1 MALQSS
7 GQISLQDIQDEFG
20 GSHPISLSE
29 YYGVDTVPA
38 SGAISFNDFYGTELL
53 VGINGANV
61 SFFNKISTSYHTDGF
76 YGTKFGMGLDA
87 SATRIVVGTVAD
99 SPANNQGSFIIFDAD
114 GNEIADIT
122 AFDGAE
128 SDSFGA
134 YVAVSDSANKIVVG
148 SPSSDPQGSLSGSA
162 YIYDLNGNFQTKLIA
177 PDGVAGDNF
186 GSDVAVSNSRIV
198 IGAEHHPF
206 AGGLAGTGA
215 VYLYDTNGN
224 FQTKITAHDGA
235 AGDKFGGTVAMS
247 DSVIVVSARSDD
259 VNGSNSGSAYLYD
272 INGNFQTKIT
282 APDGAASDM
291 FGIGVAVSNSAIVIG
306 AWQDDDMG
314 NDSGSAYIYDI
325 NGNFQTKL
333 IAPDGAAGDNF
344 GVRVAVSDNAIV
356 VSAYGDDDMGNN
368 SGSAY
373 IYKEVA

>member
-29 YYGVDTVPA
+29 YYGVDTIPA

-134 YVAVSDSANKIVVG
+134 YVAVSDSANKIVV
-148 SPSSDPQGSLSGSA
+148 SAPSSDPQG
-162 YIYDLNGNFQTKLIA
+162 
-177 PDGVAGDNF
+177 
-186 GSDVAVSNSRIV
+186 
-198 IGAEHHPF
+198 
-206 AGGLAGTGA
+206 
-215 VYLYDTNGN
+215 TN
-224 FQTKITAHDGA
+224 
-235 AGDKFGGTVAMS
+235 
-247 DSVIVVSARSDD
+247 
-259 VNGSNSGSAYLYD
+259 
-272 INGNFQTKIT
+272 
-282 APDGAASDM
+282 
-291 FGIGVAVSNSAIVIG
+291 
-306 AWQDDDMG
+306 
-314 NDSGSAYIYDI
+314 SGSAYIYDI

>member
-29 YYGVDTVPA
+29 YYGVDTIPA

-134 YVAVSDSANKIVVG
+134 YVAVSDSANKIVV
-148 SPSSDPQGSLSGSA
+148 SAPSSDPQGTNSGSA
-162 YIYDLNGNFQTKLIA
+162 YI
-177 PDGVAGDNF
+177 
-186 GSDVAVSNSRIV
+186 
-198 IGAEHHPF
+198 
-206 AGGLAGTGA
+206 
-215 VYLYDTNGN
+215 YDTNGN
-224 FQTKITAHDGA
+224 FQTKI
-235 AGDKFGGTVAMS
+235 
-247 DSVIVVSARSDD
+247 
-259 VNGSNSGSAYLYD
+259 
-272 INGNFQTKIT
+272 
-282 APDGAASDM
+282 
-291 FGIGVAVSNSAIVIG
+291 
-306 AWQDDDMG
+306 
-314 NDSGSAYIYDI
+314 
-325 NGNFQTKL
+325 
-333 IAPDGAAGDNF
+333 IAPDGAACDNF

>member
-29 YYGVDTVPA
+29 YYGVDTIPA

-134 YVAVSDSANKIVVG
+134 YVAVSDSANKIVV
-148 SPSSDPQGSLSGSA
+148 SAPSSDPQGTNSGSA
-162 YIYDLNGNFQTKLIA
+162 YIYDTNGNFQTKLIA

-224 FQTKITAHDGA
+224 FQTKITA
-235 AGDKFGGTVAMS
+235 
-247 DSVIVVSARSDD
+247 
-259 VNGSNSGSAYLYD
+259 
-272 INGNFQTKIT
+272 
-282 APDGAASDM
+282 PDGAADDLFSTAL
-291 FGIGVAVSNSAIVIG
+291 AVSDSAIVI
-306 AWQDDDMG
+306 ATNKDDDMG
-314 NDSGSAYIYDI
+314 NY
-325 NGNFQTKL
+325 
-333 IAPDGAAGDNF
+333 
-344 GVRVAVSDNAIV
+344 
-356 VSAYGDDDMGNN
+356 

>member
-76 YGTKFGMGLDA
+76 YGTMFGMGLDA

-99 SPANNQGSFIIFDAD
+99 SPANNQGSCIIFDAD
-114 GNEIADIT
+114 GNEIADIV
-122 AFDGAE
+122 AFDGTE
-128 SDSFGA
+128 NDSFGA